1 MRDKVA
7 LNLPVV
13 LTKRT
18 NKKMAQVKTKLK
30 LLRYMFSAVTYKG

>member
-18 NKKMAQVKTKLK
+18 NKKMAQVKTKLNCK
-30 LLRYMFSAVTYKG
+30 DTCSVVTFKG